1 MADTLDGEAYNTLP
15 QKEGSKERI
24 SALAGSGLWNA
35 ASKGVSQTSQ
45 LAAFLAAAS
54 ILSPTEFGYFAFGS
68 AVAILLVV
76 LAEAGW
82 AEFVMKTDDRPETI
96 NQVASASL
104 VSGLAFTAI
113 ALVVAAILHW
123 YFRSQM
129 EAALLAMFS
138 AWILPAAL
146 VTTYDGI
153 LVYRNRLRNQAI
165 IRMTGEIFGLAVAIG
180 GLLAGH
186 GVFALVA
193 SRLTTQLINLAG
205 CTIVVRWLP
214 SFNLRRPFTREL
226 FEFSRH
232 ILASRMV
239 TFFRSY
245 AATLAVGSFLGMA
258 EAGYFRA
265 AERIVA
271 AFSELLGDPA
281 RMIGWIVFRRA
292 IEREK
297 ADTKKAQ
304 LTQAGNMILTLLLA
318 IAAPVYLGLPLVAD
332 GLVYFALGPEWQPAV
347 IVICILSIKQL
358 LLIPSY
364 VTEPLLSVTGN
375 VRHIP
380 PISLLNGV
388 VSVILIVV
396 LSPFGLVAVA
406 LGQSLAAVVALGTTI
421 WLQSRYGRLNWPQI
435 LRHSAF
441 IVVAI
446 AAMVAAV
453 YGLTAFALTREF
465 KPASTMALQI
475 LVGVVIYCGAMILL
489 KPASFRSFWL
499 LRKG

>member
-1 MADTLDGEAYNTLP
+1 MADTLDGEAYETRP
-15 QKEGSKERI
+15 VKEGSKERI

-35 ASKGVSQTSQ
+35 ASKVVSQTSQ

-113 ALVVAAILHW
+113 ALAIAAALQW
-123 YFRSQM
+123 YFEARM

-165 IRMTGEIFGLAVAIG
+165 IRMTGEICGLVVAIG

-193 SRLTTQLINLAG
+193 SRLTTQLINLVG
-205 CTIVVRWLP
+205 CSIVVRWLP
-214 SFNLRRPFTREL
+214 AFNLRQPFTREL

-292 IEREK
+292 IEREPT
-297 ADTKKAQ
+297 DGKKTQ
-304 LTQAGNMILTLLLA
+304 LTQAGNTILTLLLA

-388 VSVILIVV
+388 VSVLLIVV
-396 LSPFGLVAVA
+396 LSPFGLLAVA
-406 LGQSLAAVVALGTTI
+406 LGQSLAAVVALATTI
-421 WLQSRYGRLNWPQI
+421 WLQTRYGRLNWPQI

-475 LVGVVIYCGAMILL
+475 LVGVVIYCGVMIVL